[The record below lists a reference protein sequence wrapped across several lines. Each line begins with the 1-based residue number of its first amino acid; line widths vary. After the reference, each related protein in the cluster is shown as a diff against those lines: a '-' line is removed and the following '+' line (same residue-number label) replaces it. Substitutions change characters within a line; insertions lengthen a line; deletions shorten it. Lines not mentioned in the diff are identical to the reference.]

1 MLKQLGSTAMSGTS
15 DFIKTYATSPVGI
28 ATAALTLPIAAER
41 LANKFEQLA
50 RRVAEANDQ
59 FAEFSGQI
67 AASSARRQLAE
78 RMQRRDIA
86 LATSSSASLL
96 NQQLATLTREVTP
109 IKEAVASTMN
119 YLAAGMAILAR
130 AAVLFVK
137 LQPTF
142 ILWHRTMQKAEG
154 RGSARPEETPLHD
167 FLRDVRAGHF
177 RNRER

>member
-1 MLKQLGSTAMSGTS
+1 MLKQLGGSLLSGAKGFVTGS
-15 DFIKTYATSPVGI
+15 LTSPVGI
-28 ATAALTLPIAAER
+28 ATWAVTLPIAAER

-59 FAEFSGQI
+59 FGEFSGQI
-67 AASSARRQLAE
+67 AASSARRQMAE

-109 IKEAVASTMN
+109 IKEAIASTMN
-119 YLAAGMAILAR
+119 YIATGMTLLAR

-137 LQPTF
+137 LSPTF

-154 RGSARPEETPLHD
+154 RGSAKPEETPLHD